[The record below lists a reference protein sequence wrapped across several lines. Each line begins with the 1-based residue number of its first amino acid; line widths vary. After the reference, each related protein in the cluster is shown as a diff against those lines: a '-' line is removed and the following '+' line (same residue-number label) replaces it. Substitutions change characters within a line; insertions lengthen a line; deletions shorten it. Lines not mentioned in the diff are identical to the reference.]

1 MSIALEGEILGGKY
15 DIKAKI
21 GEGGSGIVYLAK
33 KLNSTERYAIKT
45 LSTEEENAIKLL
57 ERETQTLKRLNHQNI
72 VKFIEEG
79 YEARQKIVYLVLE
92 YLDGQNIKE
101 YFDNGIDLKT
111 QLDIFLQIIDGISHA
126 HSKNIIHRDIK
137 PDNIKIVDRDEK
149 PVAKVLDF
157 GIAIITTT
165 ILTNTIRS
173 YHTPLFSA
181 PEQINLEG
189 ISRDSD
195 VYSLGMT
202 FLYLLS
208 SEQGKI
214 DFLEERDKNVLYK
227 FVEETFA
234 NSNASSLAD
243 ILKKATDQDRQSRP
257 KIDEIRKVIANLKE
271 EFADK
276 ITITFSI
283 TPKLQE
289 QISDQYKFQQQPL
302 KIKNHIDSELKADSG
317 VLYIKKSPKQN
328 REDRLTVEIFIESLS
343 KLYYGFINI
352 NDPSEIVLYNSPTFT
367 NLKSQEIILE
377 NGVSMKVDSIIHI
390 GSNPK
395 RKTDLTELVNLICEK
410 EQVVKD
416 EIEDNKALGFTFEQ
430 WQGVIDI
437 EKQIISDRKEVFQY
451 KERYYDKQR
460 QIVIITLVE
469 PISIEQFD
477 RITSPALDVTISV
490 KRLSQSNQERTVDW
504 AIGKI
509 VDGERLSNSELI
521 AKLHISIGDFCDPE
535 IIDSILDK
543 GKIETNFKAQES
555 EIERRRKA
563 LREIRYGDSENA
575 ELCKVIVAP
584 ANVRQIEPLL
594 IRQFFNE
601 KIDDSQQLAVCKALA
616 TEDIFLIQ
624 GPPGTGKTS
633 VITEIILQI
642 LDKYPNDKILISS
655 QSNVAVDNVLTR
667 LSRVQNKE
675 IKCVRIGR
683 EEKIE
688 EDAKQFEIEK
698 AILNWQKS
706 IQSKSLKYWES
717 YQQQNEQ
724 LLSGVKKIANI
735 EKIKEQHQELETLA
749 KKLTQII
756 ERFNSELIISKYN
769 SASQEFS
776 NLALDLIDEKMQ
788 LENKILQAIEKYVA
802 KFCIEYPDHKQL
814 NDWINE
820 EYKVVQSIIGNNR
833 ENHEI
838 YIKLQKLNEDWNE
851 RLKRKQQDLISFFI
865 EGVNVVGATCLGVAN
880 FKDRKFDWVIIDE
893 AGRSTAPETF
903 VPMSKG
909 KKIILVG
916 DHRQLPPII
925 DRELQKRALDEKE
938 IQKKV
943 LEISLFE
950 YLYENLPKT
959 NKITLNHQYRMHP
972 DIGNLV
978 SHLFY
983 EDKVSSQRVN
993 KEEKQHQLKQFDKT
1007 VYWISTSDVP
1017 MEESQERENNKS
1029 RSNPYEAKVIKAVL
1043 LKIQQDCEDNH
1054 LYKEVGVIAAY
1065 RSQIGILESSIAPN
1079 DQQLWKNLHISI
1091 HTVDAFQGGE
1101 CDIIIYDLVRNN
1113 AKRELGFTSDDRRL
1127 NVALSRTRQLLIIVG
1142 NDNMAYQGRTPNR
1155 IPNPFKP
1162 LIEYID
1168 EQSAFCSRLTSGNFM

>member
-1 MSIALEGEILGGKY
+1 MDLKGEILGGKY

-21 GEGGSGIVYLAK
+21 GEGGSGIVYLAQN
-33 KLNSTERYAIKT
+33 LNSKQRYAIKT

-79 YEARQKIVYLVLE
+79 YENNHKLVYLVLE
-92 YLDGQNIKE
+92 YLDGQDIKQ
-101 YFDNGIDLKT
+101 YFDSGIDLKT

-149 PVAKVLDF
+149 PVAKILDF

-189 ISRDSD
+189 VSRDSD
-195 VYSLGMT
+195 IYSLGMT

-208 SEQGKI
+208 SQQSKI
-214 DFLEERDKNVLYK
+214 DFHEGRDKTILYNSAQEK
-227 FVEETFA
+227 LA
-234 NSNASSLAD
+234 NYNFLPLVD
-243 ILKKATDQDRQSRP
+243 ILKKATDKDRGNRP
-257 KIDEIRKVIANLKE
+257 KLDEIRKEIANLKE
-271 EFADK
+271 ELSEKMAV
-276 ITITFSI
+276 TFSI
-283 TPKLQE
+283 TSDFQKK
-289 QISDQYKFQQQPL
+289 ISDKYKFQQQPV

-317 VLYIKKSPKQN
+317 VLYIKKSPKQD
-328 REDRLTVEIFIESLS
+328 RENRLTVEIFIEPLS
-343 KLYYGFINI
+343 KIYYGFINL
-352 NDPSEIVLYNSPTFT
+352 NAPDEIVLYSSPDFS
-367 NLKSQEIILE
+367 NVKSQEIIIE
-377 NGVSMKVDSIIHI
+377 NGVSIKLDPIINI
-390 GSNPK
+390 GSSPR
-395 RKTDLTELVNLICEK
+395 RKTDLTELINLILEK
-410 EQVVKD
+410 EQSVTN
-416 EIEDNKALGFTFEQ
+416 EIEDNKFLALTFEQ
-430 WQGVIDI
+430 WQSVIDI
-437 EKQIISDRKEVFQY
+437 EKQIISDKKQVFQY
-451 KERYYDKQR
+451 KEKYYDNQR
-460 QIVIITLVE
+460 QILILTLE
-469 PISIEQFD
+469 KPISIEQFD
-477 RITSPALDVTISV
+477 QITSPALDVTISV
-490 KRLSQSNQERTVDW
+490 KKLSQSNQQRTVDW
-504 AIGKI
+504 GIGKI
-509 VDGERLSNSELI
+509 VDGEKANNTEPI
-521 AKLHISIGDFCDPE
+521 EKLHISIGDFCDNE

-594 IRQFFNE
+594 IRRFFND
-601 KIDDSQQLAVCKALA
+601 KLDDSQQLAVCKALA

-642 LDKYPNDKILISS
+642 LDRYPNDKILISS

-667 LSRVQNKE
+667 LSRVFTKE

-688 EDAKQFEIEK
+688 EEARQFEIEK

-706 IQSKSLKYWES
+706 IQSKSLEYWKN
-717 YQQQNEQ
+717 YQQNNEQ
-724 LLSGVKKIANI
+724 ILSGVKKIANL
-735 EKIKEQHQELETLA
+735 EKIKEQNQELQNLA

-756 ERFNSELIISKYN
+756 EKFNSELIISKSN
-769 SASQEFS
+769 LASEEFS
-776 NLALDLIDEKMQ
+776 NIALDLIDEKMQ
-788 LENKILQAIEKYVA
+788 LENKILKEIEKYVD
-802 KFCIEYPDHKQL
+802 KFGLEYPEHKQL
-814 NDWINE
+814 NHWINE
-820 EYKVVQSIIGNNR
+820 EYKVVQSILGNNR
-833 ENHEI
+833 ENYER

-880 FKDRKFDWVIIDE
+880 FKDRNFDWVIVDE

-925 DRELQKRALDEKE
+925 DRELEKRAFNEKE
-938 IQKKV
+938 IHKKV
-943 LEISLFE
+943 LEVSLFE

-993 KEEKQHQLKQFDKT
+993 KEEKQHQLKQFDKS

-1017 MEESQERENNKS
+1017 MEKSQERKNGQS
-1029 RSNPYEAKVIKAVL
+1029 RSNPYEAKVIKAIL

-1054 LYKEVGVIAAY
+1054 LSKEVGVIAAY
-1065 RSQIGILESSIAPN
+1065 RSQIAILESSIAPN
-1079 DQQLWKNLHISI
+1079 NQQLWKNIHISI

-1113 AKRELGFTSDDRRL
+1113 PSRELGFTSDDRRL

-1142 NDNMAYQGRTPNR
+1142 NDNMAYEGRTPKG

-1168 EQSAFCSRLTSGNFM
+1168 KNSDFCSRITSGEFM